1 MTEIHHVWLR
11 RDESQQQPVGA
22 VRADTITSFSAG
34 PALGGE
40 ELRAIRVTAG
50 AENAVVGTCLTAYV
64 DRAITGL
71 LAILEATK
79 DFDSRFVVIEA
90 IPVNEQD
97 GPDQNFWSVYDNE
110 WPPAEKVVPA
120 ARPGA

>member
-1 MTEIHHVWLR
+1 MTEMHNVWLR
-11 RDESQQQPVGA
+11 RDESQHQLLGA

-40 ELRAIRVTAG
+40 ELRTIRVAAG
-50 AENAVVGTCLTAYV
+50 AENAIVGTCPAAYV
-64 DRAITGL
+64 HRAITGL

-110 WPPAEKVVPA
+110 WPPAENPVLVGRA
-120 ARPGA
+120 